1 MTAIPETFQ
10 YSTQGATPEF
20 VLVVL
25 AIASFIFVAI
35 AFAHKLRSDDG
46 SISTER
52 VAFSLIGSI
61 LCFVT
66 AYSSLVID
74 VLTGFQTHILH
85 QPVILSILF
94 VLLGIILFA
103 NFIYSLVAPE
113 IIAPNTKQYSLG
125 FDSKVRAE
133 GEKGKK
139 RDVDNDDDDE
149 EEEE

>member
-10 YSTQGATPEF
+10 YSNQGATPELI
-20 VLVVL
+20 LVVL

-35 AFAHKLRSDDG
+35 AFAHKLRDDDG

-61 LCFVT
+61 LCFLT
-66 AYSSLVID
+66 AYSSLVVD

-94 VLLGIILFA
+94 VIIGIILFA
-103 NFIYSLVAPE
+103 NFIYSILAPE
-113 IIAPNTKQYSLG
+113 AISPNKKQYNVG
-125 FDSKVRAE
+125 IDSKVRSE
-133 GEKGKK
+133 RGTGKK
-139 RDVDNDDDDE
+139 KDIDDE
-149 EEEE
+149 ENEEEE